1 MSNIATL
8 PSRSAFTDAQLRLIR
23 QTVAA
28 DTNPA
33 EFDLFI
39 AAAQHAGLDP
49 FRKQISAIVFSKN
62 NAAKRKMSIITTID
76 GFRVIAERTRRY
88 RPDDMPP
95 AFVMDEAQRGPEN
108 PAGIVSVSV
117 KVYKRDDDGQW
128 FPCIGEAYWSEFAPI
143 EDEWVNGEDGN
154 RRRSGKKSV
163 SGNWARM
170 PRVMLAKC
178 AEAQALRRAF
188 PDAFSGLYAED
199 EMERARVIDQTPSE
213 ALEAYEVAQRQAM
226 LGGPS
231 ILFVPAPGEPME
243 AVAVGKV
250 ADWITAQSR
259 EWRDPR
265 QVESFRTVNR
275 EALRQFWAHSNG
287 DALEVKKMLDA
298 KHQALSAA

>member
-1 MSNIATL
+1 MSNVAPL
-8 PSRSAFTDAQLRLIR
+8 PSRSAFSDAQLRLIR

-95 AFVMDEAQRGPEN
+95 AFVMDEALRGPEN

-117 KVYKRDDDGQW
+117 KVYKRDDDGHW

-143 EDEWVNGEDGN
+143 EDEWVDAEGG

-213 ALEAYEVAQRQAM
+213 ALEAYEASQRQAM

-231 ILFVPAPGEPME
+231 ILFVPAPGAPME
-243 AVAVGKV
+243 SVPVGRA
-250 ADWITAQSR
+250 ADWIAALSR
-259 EWRDPR
+259 EWQDAR
-265 QVESFRTVNR
+265 QVEAFQSVNR
-275 EALRQFWAHSNG
+275 EALRQFWAHSSG

-298 KHQALSAA
+298 RLQQLSAA